1 MAEQIIERKTI
12 RDKFAAACRTNH
24 EFDALEYVAR
34 ELALCPAV
42 VARVVAD
49 RSGEVAA

>member
-1 MAEQIIERKTI
+1 MVEQIIEREII
-12 RDKFAAACRTNH
+12 RAKFTAACLTNH

-34 ELALCPAV
+34 ELALCPSV

-49 RSGEVAA
+49 QPSNAAA